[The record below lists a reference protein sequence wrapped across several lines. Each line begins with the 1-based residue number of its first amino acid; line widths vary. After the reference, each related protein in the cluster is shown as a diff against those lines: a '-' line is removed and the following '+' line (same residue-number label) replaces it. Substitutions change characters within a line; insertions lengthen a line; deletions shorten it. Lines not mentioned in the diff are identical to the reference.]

1 MSVIQDIAGALSS
14 AALAT
19 PGTDLFLWAQ
29 PDQPDALVALFDYPG
44 IGGQY
49 EQDGPGPAIEY
60 PRFTV
65 NVRDP
70 HPATAESRSRSIAA
84 ALGAI
89 RNQEINGVQYLAVR
103 RVGSGG
109 QMTGRDESDRYTYVT
124 SYEATI
130 ARS

>member
-1 MSVIQDIAGALSS
+1 MSVIQDIGRYLDT
-14 AALAT
+14 AALAAL
-19 PGTDLFLWAQ
+19 GTDLFLWAQ
-29 PDQPDALVALFDYPG
+29 PDSPDALVALFDYPG
-44 IGGQY
+44 IGGEY

-70 HPATAESRSRSIAA
+70 HPAAAESRSRAIAA
-84 ALGAI
+84 ALEAI
-89 RNQEINGVQYLAVR
+89 RNQEIDGTRYLAVR
-103 RVGSGG
+103 RLGSGG

>member
-1 MSVIQDIAGALSS
+1 MSVIQDIGSVIAG

-19 PGTDLFLWAQ
+19 PGTDLFLWSQ

-44 IGGQY
+44 VSGEY
-49 EQDGPGPAIEY
+49 EQDQPAPAIEY

-70 HPATAESRSRSIAA
+70 HPAIAESRSRTIEA
-84 ALGAI
+84 ALVVI
-89 RNQEINGVQYLAVR
+89 RNQEINGARYLAVR
-103 RVGSGG
+103 RLGSGG
-109 QMTGRDESDRYTYVT
+109 QMTGRDSSDRYTYVT

>member
-1 MSVIQDIAGALSS
+1 MSVIQDIADWLETAE
-14 AALAT
+14 LAT
-19 PGTDLFLWAQ
+19 PGTDLFLWSQ

-49 EQDGPGPAIEY
+49 EHGQPAAAIEY

-70 HPATAESRSRSIAA
+70 HPATAESRSRAIEA
-84 ALGAI
+84 ALVAI
-89 RNQEINGVQYLAVR
+89 RNTEINGARYLAVR

-109 QMTGRDESDRYTYVT
+109 QMTGRDASDRYTYVT

>member
-1 MSVIQDIAGALSS
+1 MSVIQDIAAELDGRGI
-14 AALAT
+14 AT
-19 PGTDLFLWAQ
+19 LGTDLFLWAQ
-29 PDQPDALVALFDYPG
+29 PDSPDALVALFDYPG
-44 IGGQY
+44 IGGEY
-49 EQDGPGPAIEY
+49 EQDQPAPAIEY
-60 PRFTV
+60 PRFTI

-70 HPATAESRSRSIAA
+70 HPAQAESRSRAIES
-84 ALGAI
+84 ALVAI
-89 RNQEINGVQYLAVR
+89 RNQEINGARYLAVR